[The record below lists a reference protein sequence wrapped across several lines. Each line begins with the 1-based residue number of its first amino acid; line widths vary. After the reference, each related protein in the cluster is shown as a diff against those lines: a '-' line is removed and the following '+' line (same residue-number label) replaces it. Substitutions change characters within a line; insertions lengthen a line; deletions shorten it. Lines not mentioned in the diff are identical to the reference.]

1 MEVYKMATMIERK
14 AESER
19 KEIAKLEKRLEREEA
34 KLAKVTAKAKKMDAL
49 ERKEI
54 WDEVDPENPMFRKPE
69 HIPYVSA
76 FMDYVGACHDVE
88 DTKRKLENAK
98 KRLAALMP
106 KVEALEEE
114 SKEAERIGNIERG
127 CIKWVTLTEEDLER
141 MRAEYEEWLAEFK
154 AECKCDGVTIDEA
167 SGAFVN
173 GLTKSG
179 KRFVL
184 YINNGWTDRSF
195 HCYTLRIN
203 GETIFTS
210 GEFETA
216 YRVIKK

>member
-1 MEVYKMATMIERK
+1 MATMIERK

-34 KLAKVTAKAKKMDAL
+34 KLAKATAKAEKMDAL

-54 WDEVDPENPMFRKPE
+54 WDEPNPENPGWRKPE

-88 DTKRKLENAK
+88 DTKRRLENAK

-127 CIKWVTLTEEDLER
+127 CIKWVTLTKEDLER
-141 MRAEYEEWLAEFK
+141 MRAEYEKWLAEFK
-154 AECKCDGVTIDEA
+154 AECKRDGVTIDEA